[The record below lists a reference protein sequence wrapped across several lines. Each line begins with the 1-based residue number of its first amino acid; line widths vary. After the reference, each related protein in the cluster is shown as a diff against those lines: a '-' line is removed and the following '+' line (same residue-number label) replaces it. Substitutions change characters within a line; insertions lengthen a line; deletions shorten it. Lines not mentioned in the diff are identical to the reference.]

1 MFCFFLFIQETNIA
15 EKTQSAIN
23 NHEIVATLVARKKTP
38 KRILKL
44 PFTFPSE

>member
-23 NHEIVATLVARKKTP
+23 NHEIVATFVARKKHP
-38 KRILKL
+38 NE
-44 PFTFPSE
+44 F